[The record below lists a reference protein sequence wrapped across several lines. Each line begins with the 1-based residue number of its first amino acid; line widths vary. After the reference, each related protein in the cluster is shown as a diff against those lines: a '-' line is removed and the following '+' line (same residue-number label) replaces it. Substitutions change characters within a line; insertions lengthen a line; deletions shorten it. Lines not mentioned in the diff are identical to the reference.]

1 MIVDTDHYYY
11 RCMLHRFYDTA
22 HLLFRRHSPSI
33 LSGLTTRNTVMT
45 CIIILVTWILDIS
58 LHGLSHSM
66 LAWSLYTFMSY
77 LHITDTHAYNV
88 SHLLS
93 YDSLC
98 TLHRLLFH
106 VIVSMLYD
114 RFLLMIRIFLLLDM
128 WAVDMRYV
136 GSPHLLF
143 PFPVYCSCYLV
154 HVILF
159 LIPVIL
165 FYAINRAQ
173 VQLSCYPYHVQ

>member
-1 MIVDTDHYYY
+1 M
-11 RCMLHRFYDTA
+11 
-22 HLLFRRHSPSI
+22 S
-33 LSGLTTRNTVMT
+33 

-58 LHGLSHSM
+58 LHRLSHSM

-98 TLHRLLFH
+98 PLHRLLFH

-154 HVILF
+154 HVYCSRFPL
-159 LIPVIL
+159 
-165 FYAINRAQ
+165 YCST
-173 VQLSCYPYHVQ
+173 LSTELRSRYHVHRIMYSSCSWYIVYLI